1 MYCDSDCPKKR
12 AKTRPRNLLFTENQ
26 AIFSWFWL
34 DFGLKTLDSD
44 RFRCGFLSVLYV
56 QDVIYEKFTTTK
68 ANKKRI
74 YPPRGGG
81 PSSAFRLP
89 GRKPGLNCLSSLCA
103 DGRNDLQKTTAR
115 DKSFVF
121 KAPWSQDAGA
131 VNLKFAG

>member
-44 RFRCGFLSVLYV
+44 RFRCGFLSVFYV
-56 QDVIYEKFTTTK
+56 QDVIYDKFTTTK

-74 YPPRGGG
+74 YPPPGWGPLFSLPTSRPEAGIELLIFIVRGW
-81 PSSAFRLP
+81 A
-89 GRKPGLNCLSSLCA
+89 
-103 DGRNDLQKTTAR
+103 
-115 DKSFVF
+115 
-121 KAPWSQDAGA
+121 
-131 VNLKFAG
+131 